1 MVPLGTFLTFKPL
14 LLSNMHSVINTANY
28 MYFISMEKAMNVGG
42 EVALKI
48 VLEEFLNLHRGQ
60 GWYDKEEIGEE

>member
-1 MVPLGTFLTFKPL
+1 
-14 LLSNMHSVINTANY
+14 
-28 MYFISMEKAMNVGG
+28 MNVGG

-60 GWYDKEEIGEE
+60 GWYVQASWITIIFIIV

>member
-1 MVPLGTFLTFKPL
+1 
-14 LLSNMHSVINTANY
+14 
-28 MYFISMEKAMNVGG
+28 MEKAMNVGG

-60 GWYDKEEIGEE
+60 GWYVGCGCGWRIASDM